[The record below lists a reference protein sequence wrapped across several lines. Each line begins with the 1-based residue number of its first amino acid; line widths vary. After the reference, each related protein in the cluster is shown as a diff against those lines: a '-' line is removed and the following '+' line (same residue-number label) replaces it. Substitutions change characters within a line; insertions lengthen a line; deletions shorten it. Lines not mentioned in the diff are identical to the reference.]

1 MFNKICNK
9 RAAKLSFSVSTPN
22 ALLEY
27 ILEVY
32 LMQFVDT
39 TGSSSQQNYAVIILF
54 WIIWDAEMLDYIW
67 YLSVWRTRQGGT

>member
-1 MFNKICNK
+1 MFQ
-9 RAAKLSFSVSTPN
+9 RQN

-32 LMQFVDT
+32 LMQFADT

-54 WIIWDAEMLDYIW
+54 RIIWDAEMLDSMW

>member
-1 MFNKICNK
+1 MFQ
-9 RAAKLSFSVSTPN
+9 RQN
-22 ALLEY
+22 AVLEY
-27 ILEVY
+27 ILEAH

-54 WIIWDAEMLDYIW
+54 WIIWDAEMLDYMR